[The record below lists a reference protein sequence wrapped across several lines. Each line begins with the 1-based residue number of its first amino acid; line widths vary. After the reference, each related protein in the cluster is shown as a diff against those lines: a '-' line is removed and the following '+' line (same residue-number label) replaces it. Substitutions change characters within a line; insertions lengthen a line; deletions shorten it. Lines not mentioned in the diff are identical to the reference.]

1 MQDHLQDSD
10 LEKVQ
15 GFRGV
20 VDSAP
25 VADDS
30 TKFQEFAEYLMEEDG
45 LEPGVIQKGFLGCV
59 STYKKQLKILVVHLI
74 VGSCLG
80 YISVVL

>member
-1 MQDHLQDSD
+1 MQGHLHDTD

-20 VDSAP
+20 VDSVP

-45 LEPGVIQKGFLGCV
+45 LEPGVIQKGFSGRV
-59 STYKKQLKILVVHLI
+59 STYKKQLKTLVVHLI

-80 YISVVL
+80 YIGVVL